1 MFRLWLLLFT
11 ISMLPKAYCQN
22 TPDPVQ
28 QQINKLTTLCNSI
41 KSENLVL
48 KVQLRSRDSIAY
60 CTTRNNI
67 FEAFTIVSQLT
78 TDYTVTSDKIAV
90 TGLFTKLMQANNP
103 TSDILG
109 FRFSETIIKASEK
122 YFKSEL
128 KSVSE
133 KARFSQVVDKI
144 VNNPVISTLV
154 NSNPITAVTSALVS
168 MVAGFSTTSVDV
180 VKDGNKLKDVSST
193 TTDTFSQKS
202 IEAFR
207 AELQPYINFYDALN
221 MSSDRYISGIE
232 NLNRR
237 YTFLIGQVTL
247 YKNQLY
253 TTIGCNEKSTFYQL
267 SKMLPDP
274 TTQHIDYK
282 TYLTDNAIRQCESF
296 AQKVPALFQTVQA
309 YKREYDLLL
318 NNLLSDYIRALQSA
332 KNLTPESIDKSKIDA
347 LISDIELFMKNNA
360 NNNIN

>member
-1 MFRLWLLLFT
+1 MFRLWLILLT

-22 TPDPVQ
+22 TPIPVQ
-28 QQINKLTTLCNSI
+28 QQLNKLMTLCNSI
-41 KSENLVL
+41 KSENQAL

-60 CTTRNNI
+60 SNTRNNI
-67 FEAFTIVSQLT
+67 FEAFTIITQLSN
-78 TDYTVTSDKIAV
+78 DYTVTSDKIAV

-122 YFKSEL
+122 HFKSEL
-128 KSVSE
+128 KSEPE
-133 KARFSQVVDKI
+133 KVRFSQVVDKI

-193 TTDTFSQKS
+193 TTDAFSQKS
-202 IEAFR
+202 IVAFR

-221 MSSDRYISGIE
+221 MSSDRYISGID

-237 YTFLIGQVTL
+237 YTFLIGQVDVH
-247 YKNQLY
+247 KNQLY
-253 TTIGCNEKSTFYQL
+253 ATIGCNEKSTFYQL

-274 TTQHIDYK
+274 TTQRIDYK
-282 TYLTDNAIRQCESF
+282 TFLNDNAIRQCESF

-309 YKREYDLLL
+309 YKREYDMLLKNLL
-318 NNLLSDYIRALQSA
+318 NDYIKSLQSA
-332 KNLTPESIDKSKIDA
+332 KTLTPESIDKSKIDT
-347 LISDIELFMKNNA
+347 LVKDIEEFMKKNN
-360 NNNIN
+360 